1 MVQEEQN
8 QRCST
13 SSSGGC
19 GGVNGGRCAKSSK
32 KIKQTKIPQRGLGV
46 EKLEKIRL
54 EEQRR
59 NETTTMPVVLP
70 LNDHPCRRHD
80 LHQQQQQ
87 QQNSSSMSVSHL
99 DLFSPPIPLPRTNSS
114 AHYLPSNVINT
125 TFGNASSESIFAW
138 PGHVMADGYGC
149 VPSTW
154 NASSESIF
162 ACPGHVMADGYCCV
176 PSTWNAQELTN
187 EFTIWVNSMNS
198 RKDLKP
204 NWPCPTSVPRKQ
216 QHQQVSTLMNVC
228 ATSISSSSGLNLQ
241 MEPPSN
247 QSCYSNYYSPPIWP
261 EEEKM
266 VGMKRPRPFSLDN
279 PTGPS
284 YKFHQ
289 IIPNLFKPGESSS
302 LEHKNIGT
310 LSCFDSLREAHN
322 LSRPCSFK
330 WSTKMLEMNQGKIVV
345 ERGPLDGNSLSLG
358 LSTTAS
364 SLTSSKSK
372 QLLSFPPTNCP
383 QLNGFTYQVGIED
396 PLTNHGSSVRDRR
409 LYSFFPLKTLQ
420 IGHGI
425 SNERSDEAENDM
437 DLTLK
442 L

>member
-1 MVQEEQN
+1 MHDCSWVVFGFVYLLVCVLGFSVSGLVCLRWQIGTTMVQEEQN

-59 NETTTMPVVLP
+59 NETATMPVVLP
-70 LNDHPCRRHD
+70 LHDHPCRRHH

-99 DLFSPPIPLPRTNSS
+99 DLFSPSIPLPQTNSS

-154 NASSESIF
+154 NA
-162 ACPGHVMADGYCCV
+162 
-176 PSTWNAQELTN
+176 QELTN

-198 RKDLKP
+198 HKDLKP

-261 EEEKM
+261 EEEK
-266 VGMKRPRPFSLDN
+266 
-279 PTGPS
+279 
-284 YKFHQ
+284 
-289 IIPNLFKPGESSS
+289 
-302 LEHKNIGT
+302 
-310 LSCFDSLREAHN
+310 
-322 LSRPCSFK
+322 
-330 WSTKMLEMNQGKIVV
+330 
-345 ERGPLDGNSLSLG
+345 
-358 LSTTAS
+358 
-364 SLTSSKSK
+364 
-372 QLLSFPPTNCP
+372 
-383 QLNGFTYQVGIED
+383 VGIED
-396 PLTNHGSSVRDRR
+396 PLTTHGSSVRDRR
-409 LYSFFPLKTLQ
+409 LYSFFPLKTSQ

-425 SNERSDEAENDM
+425 SNERSDEAENDV